1 MKTFNKE
8 VEDCIQKSRYNEA
21 AELVAQKLGLEW
33 TINFLKNDKH
43 FEDDKDVRD
52 IYKIGLKRGSRNFHF
67 NFGQNIIDS
76 QYYQDSI
83 IGRTYT
89 LIGGCRTGN
98 YKIDDIDKFK
108 SSFPDG
114 GRQKLKLVKGKKPSL
129 YSILCCLTKNNP
141 GTFENFCSEFGYD
154 EDSRKAYK
162 TYTAVKEEYM
172 NMCSLFNDEE
182 LELLSLIN

>member
-67 NFGQNIIDS
+67 NF
-76 QYYQDSI
+76 
-83 IGRTYT
+83 
-89 LIGGCRTGN
+89 
-98 YKIDDIDKFK
+98 
-108 SSFPDG
+108 
-114 GRQKLKLVKGKKPSL
+114 
-129 YSILCCLTKNNP
+129 
-141 GTFENFCSEFGYD
+141 
-154 EDSRKAYK
+154 
-162 TYTAVKEEYM
+162 
-172 NMCSLFNDEE
+172 LFNHVFRRAADNEAG
-182 LELLSLIN
+182 LENHRIN